1 MGGQVAAP
9 EGFQKNPSP
18 SGPAVGRPYGASGG
32 GRALRARAGTPAGG
46 AIFFGFPACYLVFTG
61 EGVCESRVSAVKL

>member
-18 SGPAVGRPYGASGG
+18 SGPAVGRAGPPGP
-32 GRALRARAGTPAGG
+32 GRNPPPPEARF
-46 AIFFGFPACYLVFTG
+46 FFGFPACYLVFTG

>member
-18 SGPAVGRPYGASGG
+18 SGPAVGRPYGATGG
-32 GRALRARAGTPAGG
+32 GPSGPGQEPPPEARF
-46 AIFFGFPACYLVFTG
+46 FFGFPACYLVFTG